1 MEPIIMAPDGCSRK
15 AIAINGSIPGPTI
28 EANWGD
34 EVVVHLTNGLSN
46 DLQNGTS
53 IHFHGIRQF
62 WANQDDGAV
71 SITQCPTTPSNS
83 ITYRWRAMQYG
94 TACYHSHIGL
104 QAWEGL
110 FGGIVIHGPASANYD
125 EGKGVIILNDWDIN
139 TVDELFLSAP
149 TEGLPTLENAL
160 MVPMSSVKMEQQTK
174 LALALILLSLRGHLT
189 GFVSSMLR
197 AILTS
202 NFHRQPH
209 HDRYFE
215 RPCPNQALQDK
226 NLESCNG

>member
-1 MEPIIMAPDGCSRK
+1 MAPDGCSRK